1 MDPKEREAYCEEE
14 STGRDLGATLITIG
28 FLIWFCDLAIMFFIG
43 RDIRGGSKMFVT
55 GMILAA
61 VVGGVLIG
69 IGSFQKWKAKAK
81 IDA

>member
-1 MDPKEREAYCEEE
+1 MDPKEREAYQEEE
-14 STGRDLGATLITIG
+14 STGFDTGATLITIG

-43 RDIRGGSKMFVT
+43 RDIRDGSETFVT
-55 GMILAA
+55 WMIVGAIVGA
-61 VVGGVLIG
+61 VLVG